1 LPTSRFMAC
10 VMVDKHDLNTVL
22 RGPSAEKFDA
32 EGSGYVTLV
41 SLDKDEGH
49 MSVGMSY
56 LVPRVYALLES
67 CGWDN
72 FAVGDTDVAC
82 P

>member
-1 LPTSRFMAC
+1 
-10 VMVDKHDLNTVL
+10 MVDEHDLKSVL

-32 EGSGYVTLV
+32 DGFGYVTLV
-41 SLDKDEGH
+41 SLKKDEGH